1 MGLTIPVTVRCCR
14 AGVGATLVG
23 AFGLGIA
30 DLGDLCKARQAHY
43 HLCYSALDPAGLLVH

>member
-1 MGLTIPVTVRCCR
+1 MDQTIPVTVRCCR

-30 DLGDLCKARQAHY
+30 DLGGLAKVRYAHY
-43 HLCYSALDPAGLLVH
+43 H